1 MLSESGSSM
10 KIVVLV
16 KYVPEPSAV
25 WKFAPDHTI
34 DRAAMDGHLSELD
47 EYAVEQAVRLVEGGL
62 DAEITCLCVGPAP
75 AKDALLKAL
84 AMGGS
89 KGVLV
94 TDDAIRGSDALGTS
108 LVLARAL
115 ERIGFDLVLTG
126 MASTDAEMSVLPSMI
141 ADRLGI
147 NQATFA
153 AALAVRDHVARSP
166 RATSA
171 SRPPRSPCG
180 PSPPRRPGQR
190 ERSSPMTEPVPPN
203 SLASS
208 PPAASSDHPD
218 QTGTPVPAVLV
229 LADPTPAGVRPA
241 TLELLTAARAIG
253 EPTVVLLGN
262 ASDAVV
268 AALGE
273 YGASSVYA
281 VDAPDA
287 DRFLAL
293 PKTEAL
299 VQIAA
304 LTAPVAILITS
315 GLEGSDI
322 AARVAVRLNSAV
334 VTDAITVGADAGH
347 VVVTQSI
354 VAGTFHA
361 ESVVTRGPAV
371 ITMRPNAT
379 TATPAPVAAVVEK
392 VAGNPQAG
400 AAGGEITGRGAKASS
415 GRPALTDAAVV
426 VAGGRGVGS
435 AAGFGVI
442 EQLADALGG
451 AAGATRAITDLDW
464 ASHDLQVGQTGKTVA
479 PNLYVAAGVSGAIQ
493 HRAGMQSSKTIV
505 AINKDPNA
513 PIFEIADFGVVG
525 DLHQVIPALLEQI
538 AAHRS

>member
-1 MLSESGSSM
+1 M
-10 KIVVLV
+10 
-16 KYVPEPSAV
+16 
-25 WKFAPDHTI
+25 
-34 DRAAMDGHLSELD
+34 
-47 EYAVEQAVRLVEGGL
+47 
-62 DAEITCLCVGPAP
+62 
-75 AKDALLKAL
+75 
-84 AMGGS
+84 
-89 KGVLV
+89 
-94 TDDAIRGSDALGTS
+94 
-108 LVLARAL
+108 
-115 ERIGFDLVLTG
+115 
-126 MASTDAEMSVLPSMI
+126 
-141 ADRLGI
+141 
-147 NQATFA
+147 
-153 AALAVRDHVARSP
+153 
-166 RATSA
+166 
-171 SRPPRSPCG
+171 
-180 PSPPRRPGQR
+180 
-190 ERSSPMTEPVPPN
+190 
-203 SLASS
+203 
-208 PPAASSDHPD
+208 
-218 QTGTPVPAVLV
+218 PAVLV

-253 EPTVVLLGN
+253 EPAVVLLGA

-304 LTAPVAILITS
+304 LTTPVAILITS

>member
-1 MLSESGSSM
+1 M
-10 KIVVLV
+10 
-16 KYVPEPSAV
+16 
-25 WKFAPDHTI
+25 
-34 DRAAMDGHLSELD
+34 
-47 EYAVEQAVRLVEGGL
+47 
-62 DAEITCLCVGPAP
+62 
-75 AKDALLKAL
+75 
-84 AMGGS
+84 
-89 KGVLV
+89 
-94 TDDAIRGSDALGTS
+94 
-108 LVLARAL
+108 
-115 ERIGFDLVLTG
+115 
-126 MASTDAEMSVLPSMI
+126 
-141 ADRLGI
+141 
-147 NQATFA
+147 
-153 AALAVRDHVARSP
+153 
-166 RATSA
+166 
-171 SRPPRSPCG
+171 
-180 PSPPRRPGQR
+180 
-190 ERSSPMTEPVPPN
+190 
-203 SLASS
+203 
-208 PPAASSDHPD
+208 
-218 QTGTPVPAVLV
+218 PAVLV

-253 EPTVVLLGN
+253 EPAVVLLGA

-347 VVVTQSI
+347 VIVTQSI

-400 AAGGEITGRGAKASS
+400 A
-415 GRPALTDAAVV
+415 
-426 VAGGRGVGS
+426 
-435 AAGFGVI
+435 
-442 EQLADALGG
+442 
-451 AAGATRAITDLDW
+451 
-464 ASHDLQVGQTGKTVA
+464 
-479 PNLYVAAGVSGAIQ
+479 
-493 HRAGMQSSKTIV
+493 
-505 AINKDPNA
+505 
-513 PIFEIADFGVVG
+513 
-525 DLHQVIPALLEQI
+525 
-538 AAHRS
+538 